1 MQHTFHLNASN
12 LTLGFLRMIKNLFG
26 DKEIRIVVE
35 DIQLPDVPR
44 AELYQS
50 TWELIDLFK
59 DAKVDPNINISDI
72 ANEVNL

>member
-1 MQHTFHLNASN
+1 MQHTFHLKTTN
-12 LTLGFLRMIKNLFG
+12 LTLGFLHMIKKLFG

-35 DIQLPDVPR
+35 DIQVSDVSR

-50 TWELIDLFK
+50 TLELIDLFK
-59 DAKVDPNINISDI
+59 DAKIDPNINISDI

>member
-1 MQHTFHLNASN
+1 
-12 LTLGFLRMIKNLFG
+12 MIKKLFG

-35 DIQLPDVPR
+35 DIQVSDVSR

-50 TWELIDLFK
+50 TLELIDLFK
-59 DAKVDPNINISDI
+59 DAKIDPNINISDI

>member
-1 MQHTFHLNASN
+1 MQHTFELKATN
-12 LTLGFLRMIKNLFG
+12 LTLGFLYMIKNLFG

-35 DIQLPDVPR
+35 DIQLPDVSR

-50 TWELIDLFK
+50 TLELIDLFK
-59 DAKVDPNINISDI
+59 DAKVDPDINISDI

>member
-1 MQHTFHLNASN
+1 MQHTFELKATN
-12 LTLGFLRMIKNLFG
+12 LTLGFLYMIKNLFG

-35 DIQLPDVPR
+35 DIQLPDVSR

-50 TWELIDLFK
+50 TLELIDLFK
-59 DAKVDPNINISDI
+59 DAKIDPDINISDI